1 MVSQGMEATQPV
13 TAAEINV
20 RQQEKML
27 TLGPVLERFHNE
39 ALDPIITTT
48 LEIMERNGLILPR
61 PDELNGHNIKTA
73 YSSIMA
79 QVQRATETTG
89 IEQIVRFAGSLAG
102 AAPSIMDN
110 LDLDA
115 AIDRYGDLLGVDPSI
130 LRDPDF
136 VAQQRHQRYSAQTL
150 KSAKMSPEC
159 WAWGYKGILVLL

>member
-1 MVSQGMEATQPV
+1 MEP
-13 TAAEINV
+13 
-20 RQQEKML
+20 
-27 TLGPVLERFHNE
+27 FHNE

-48 LEIMERNGLILPR
+48 LEIMERHGLILPR
-61 PDELNGHNIKTA
+61 PDELNGHNIKIA

-79 QVQRATETTG
+79 QAQRATETTG

-102 AAPSIMDN
+102 ADPSIMDN

-136 VAQQRHQRYSAQTL
+136 VAQQRQQRAYQQQQQQMAEQAQQMAAGAKTL
-150 KSAKMSPEC
+150 SDTDVGGGTNALQAIMGSF
-159 WAWGYKGILVLL
+159 AAGAQG